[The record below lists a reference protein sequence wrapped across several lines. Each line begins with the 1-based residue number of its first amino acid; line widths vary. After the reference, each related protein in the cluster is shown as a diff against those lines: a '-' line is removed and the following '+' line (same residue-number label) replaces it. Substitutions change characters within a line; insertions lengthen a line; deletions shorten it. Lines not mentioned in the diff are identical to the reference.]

1 LVPKERE
8 ATHWCLKNFYGE
20 NEQVEESNEDEGGN
34 LWSAMD
40 EAVGAS
46 QGLRGRNL
54 PRSVAAATSS
64 QPHRTYV
71 RIRKEMQQLRILVK
85 NMKVIIKMMSV
96 LQLIHLYKLKLWVR
110 MDLNLI
116 DGPLLLM
123 VMHFNCMKICCC
135 RAELVSLY
143 FLSFAYLDN
152 SFQSLFVEQC
162 LY

>member
-71 RIRKEMQQLRILVK
+71 RIRKHPRNAAAEDIGEEYESDHQDDVCPAVDTSLQAMGEDGSESDRRAATADGDAFQL
-85 NMKVIIKMMSV
+85 
-96 LQLIHLYKLKLWVR
+96 HE
-110 MDLNLI
+110 D
-116 DGPLLLM
+116 LLL
-123 VMHFNCMKICCC
+123 
-135 RAELVSLY
+135 
-143 FLSFAYLDN
+143 
-152 SFQSLFVEQC
+152 
-162 LY
+162 